1 MDEIRDINTTS
12 GYGPRDVNLDA
23 GIEKPVMGTVRGSA
37 DVALEET
44 NSWVPGRLDRTRSS
58 LAKYSLSCV
67 VSTSA
72 SDSAVKLFLPVS
84 RSFRVV
90 LSACTI
96 RAGNSPGSLPRQD
109 VRDCHS
115 VF

>member
-12 GYGPRDVNLDA
+12 GLRNVNLDA
-23 GIEKPVMGTVRGSA
+23 GSENTVMGTVRGST

-58 LAKYSLSCV
+58 PAKYSLSCV
-67 VSTSA
+67 ISTSA

-96 RAGNSPGSLPRQD
+96 RAGNSPGSLPKQD